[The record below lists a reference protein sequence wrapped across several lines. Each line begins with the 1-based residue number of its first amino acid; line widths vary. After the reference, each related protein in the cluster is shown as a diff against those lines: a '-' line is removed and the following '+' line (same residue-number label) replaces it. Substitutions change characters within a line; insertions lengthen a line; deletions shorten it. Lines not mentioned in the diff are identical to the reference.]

1 MNKFFCEE
9 LMTQWCKVN
18 TIGGYVIYSDTGSF
32 LHQIILQRDKNG
44 SILLADRP
52 DLTGHL

>member
-1 MNKFFCEE
+1 
-9 LMTQWCKVN
+9 MTQWCKVN

-32 LHQIILQRDKNG
+32 LHQIILQRYKNG